1 MNNMLITNCSIVIFP
16 FLLQNGSVFG
26 LPFTGATYV
35 SGVSARA
42 ANTIGGNVLV
52 TTTMLS
58 SSSIASTCSSSA
70 SGARNSFIDGS
81 VTNVAILQAQLLNSV
96 IQQPTFP
103 FSISPALFGTT
114 YSGPMVPQKVDGSVL
129 SNIFDRQILYYFK
142 KFLIYQ

>member
-1 MNNMLITNCSIVIFP
+1 MLITNCSIVIFP

-26 LPFTGATYV
+26 FPFTGATSV

-52 TTTMLS
+52 TAAMFSAS
-58 SSSIASTCSSSA
+58 STASTCNSSA
-70 SGARNSFIDGS
+70 SGAWNNFIDGR
-81 VTNVAILQAQLLNSV
+81 VINVVVSQAQLLNSV

-103 FSISPALFGTT
+103 FSISPTLFETT
-114 YSGPMVPQKVDGSVL
+114 YSGPLVPQQVDGSVL
-129 SNIFDRQILYYFK
+129 SNISDKQILYYFK